1 MDPLNGI
8 EVNQMSMHSTIK
20 KTLVNEWTVGGSLLL
35 CGVAFWTTR
44 FSDIMAYPLFTIP
57 SVVPLLGNT
66 SVTVGKCLA
75 LIPFSMGVAVL
86 ARAAKPTT
94 DKIPVVDKVADA
106 LADVAA
112 VVSVP
117 ATAEVKPTPVVIE
130 SSTTEVSMAAE
141 DSGKSASGTPKQQL
155 WRSCVKDA
163 GGDMALA
170 KQLRSE
176 REAALGL

>member
-1 MDPLNGI
+1 
-8 EVNQMSMHSTIK
+8 MSMHSTIK

-44 FSDIMAYPLFTIP
+44 FNDIMAYPLFTIP
-57 SVVPLLGNT
+57 SGIPMIGNT
-66 SVTVGKCLA
+66 SITVGKCLA
-75 LIPFSMGVAVL
+75 LIPLSMGVAVL

-94 DKIPVVDKVADA
+94 DKIPVVDQVANT

-112 VVSVP
+112 VVSAP
-117 ATAEVKPTPVVIE
+117 ASSEVKSTPVVIE
-130 SSTTEVSMAAE
+130 STTTEVSMAAE
-141 DSGKSASGTPKQQL
+141 DSGKSGSGTPKQQL

>member
-1 MDPLNGI
+1 
-8 EVNQMSMHSTIK
+8 MSMHNTIK

-44 FSDIMAYPLFTIP
+44 FNDIMAYPLFTIP
-57 SVVPLLGNT
+57 AGIPILGSN
-66 SVTVGKCLA
+66 SITVGKCLA
-75 LIPFSMGVAVL
+75 LIPLSMGVAVL
-86 ARAAKPTT
+86 ARAVKPTT

-106 LADVAA
+106 LAGVAA
-112 VVSVP
+112 VVSSP
-117 ATAEVKPTPVVIE
+117 AVAEVDTTPVVIE
-130 SSTTEVSMAAE
+130 STTTEVSMAAE
-141 DSGKSASGTPKQQL
+141 DSGKSSSGTPKQKL
-155 WRSCVKDA
+155 WRSCVKDS

>member
-1 MDPLNGI
+1 MAWHN
-8 EVNQMSMHSTIK
+8 TIK

-35 CGVAFWTTR
+35 CGAAFWTTR
-44 FSDIMAYPLFTIP
+44 FSDIIAYPLFTIP
-57 SVVPLLGNT
+57 SGIPIIGST
-66 SVTVGKCLA
+66 PVTVGKCLA
-75 LIPFSMGVAVL
+75 LIPLSMGVAVL
-86 ARAAKPTT
+86 ARAVKPAT
-94 DKIPVVDKVADA
+94 DKIPIVDKVADA

-112 VVSVP
+112 IVSSP
-117 ATAEVKPTPVVIE
+117 AVAETTSYPTVDVE
-130 SSTTEVSMAAE
+130 STTTEVSMSAE
-141 DSGKSASGTPKQQL
+141 DSGKSTSGTPKQQL

>member
-1 MDPLNGI
+1 MT
-8 EVNQMSMHSTIK
+8 STIK
-20 KTLVNEWTVGGSLLL
+20 NTLVNEWTVGGSLLL
-35 CGVAFWTTR
+35 CGAAFWTTR
-44 FSDIMAYPLFTIP
+44 FSDIMSYPLFTIP
-57 SVVPLLGNT
+57 AMIPILGST
-66 SVTVGKCLA
+66 PVTVGKCFA
-75 LIPFSMGVAVL
+75 LIPLSMGVAVL

-94 DKIPVVDKVADA
+94 DKIPVVDKVADVI
-106 LADVAA
+106 ADVAA
-112 VVSVP
+112 VVSRP
-117 ATAEVKPTPVVIE
+117 ATTEVVSLPPVVVE

-141 DSGKSASGTPKQQL
+141 DSGKSGSGTPKQQL